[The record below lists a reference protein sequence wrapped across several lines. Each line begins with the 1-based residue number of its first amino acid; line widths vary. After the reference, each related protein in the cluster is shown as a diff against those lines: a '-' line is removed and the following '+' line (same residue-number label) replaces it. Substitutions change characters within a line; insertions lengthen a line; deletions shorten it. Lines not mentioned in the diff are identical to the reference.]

1 LFNFDHKLLTP
12 GGMHLLLRHGI
23 ERLTAIEREMCEW
36 MEAHKCESVEQLK
49 GSMSQR
55 NYSDPNTF

>member
-1 LFNFDHKLLTP
+1 
-12 GGMHLLLRHGI
+12 MHLLLRHGI